1 MSHLAAFMGLG
12 FLLLHTFSMV
22 IAFNALAGDKQFH
35 QLFVPVMHLCASLLV
50 KLLTLFLLLSHILA
64 GFADLLSICYRHCF
78 LTSIDVLNH
87 ELVWRWWTY
96 FTSYCFAD
104 NGESSPRGL
113 HCRCSNDFDMRCG
126 DHGCGREDCVG
137 QDKHWLC
144 WAWQPTEST
153 LFIKS
158 MNLSLCSA
166 YAPPWP
172 VQPCLQFFWD
182 LVFASKNHMGGDIHW
197 PL

>member
-1 MSHLAAFMGLG
+1 
-12 FLLLHTFSMV
+12 
-22 IAFNALAGDKQFH
+22 
-35 QLFVPVMHLCASLLV
+35 
-50 KLLTLFLLLSHILA
+50 
-64 GFADLLSICYRHCF
+64 
-78 LTSIDVLNH
+78 VLNH
-87 ELVWRWWTY
+87 ELVWTRWTY

-126 DHGCGREDCVG
+126 DHGCGGEDCVG

-166 YAPPWP
+166 ICTTLAGSTVFTILLGSGFCIKKPYRRWYSLAFVEPLACVGLILSQQIIP
-172 VQPCLQFFWD
+172 LILGD
-182 LVFASKNHMGGDIHW
+182 LCKLIK
-197 PL
+197 